1 MHPDTG
7 PWRLVDQLTTWAED
21 VAWCEWLELAGS
33 LGRGAGDEISDV
45 DAGLGV
51 ADSVPYGAARDQ
63 ALAAV
68 LELSPV
74 ADSIVQPYGD
84 GIDHLIVQYAD
95 GRQLSLVVSPAA
107 RRAGLPPG
115 SLPLLDRSGVLQRPW
130 APDSLVASLDQQREW
145 AFLAWWGLGDA
156 AKHTG
161 RGSVWRALQSL
172 QQVRDLVWQLYAS
185 ALDVDDPGFGP
196 VSVANAGFPAPA
208 GIEATLAGTADPVEI
223 LRAAVALAAVL
234 DPLAAPF
241 ACVAL
246 RAIVLGRL
254 NG

>member
-7 PWRLVDQLTTWAED
+7 PWRLVDQLTAWAEG

-33 LGRGAGDEISDV
+33 LGRGAGDEMSDV

-51 ADSVPYGAARDQ
+51 ADSVPYGEARDR

-74 ADSIVQPYGD
+74 ADSLVQPYGD
-84 GIDHLIVQYAD
+84 GIDHLIVQYLD
-95 GRQLSLVVSPAA
+95 GRQLSLVVFPAA
-107 RRAGLPPG
+107 RRTGLPPG

-130 APDSLVASLDQQREW
+130 APDSVAASLEQQREW
-145 AFLAWWGLGDA
+145 VFLAWWGLGDV
-156 AKHTG
+156 AKHAG

-172 QQVRDLVWQLYAS
+172 QQVRDLVWQLYA
-185 ALDVDDPGFGP
+185 AAAGVDYPGFGA
-196 VSVANAGFPAPA
+196 VSVANAGLPAPA
-208 GIEATLAGTADPVEI
+208 GMEASLAGTADPVEI
-223 LRAAVALAAVL
+223 LLAGVALAAVL
-234 DPLAAPF
+234 DPLTAPF
-241 ACVAL
+241 AFAGL
-246 RAIVLGRL
+246 RTIVLGRL